1 MTEKLKRFDSS
12 RPARAAVL
20 ILLWAVLFALNRWT
34 PYLADDFRY
43 MFGFDTKKLLS
54 SVSGLIP
61 SMEAHAR
68 MMNGRVIA
76 HGLEQLF
83 LLMPKTVFNL
93 LNAGAFL
100 LTLWQACRFCLP
112 EGKRSALLPLVFF
125 AGIWLVLPV
134 FGQVC
139 LWQVGALN
147 YLWSVGLALV
157 FLRPF
162 LREYEGGETRL
173 WRRLLFLPF
182 AFVVG
187 MYTEVAS
194 LIALLMGL
202 ALTLLG
208 ALRRRSLRSW
218 LWLPLLCG
226 AAGFWLLLQ
235 MPAEVRN
242 KMGGMELP
250 RMLERLGPMAESFLR
265 HFAVPAALWVLLTV
279 LALRSR
285 RTGGCSALRLTE
297 SLVFFLGGVAASFEL
312 IAAADAPERC
322 LSMSAFLLLI
332 ACGILLCEL
341 MPRTRLR
348 PLLICAALVLWVFCG
363 LSFAG
368 GARDVRSTWY
378 QWTAREKSIYE
389 QKAAGYRWVYV
400 TEIKA
405 ETPYSPVWQI
415 RDLHKKDT
423 TWPNIHM
430 ARLYGVKRV
439 VWIEN
444 PKAWADMDP
453 NPDPWTEYNE
463 TPASRQRRADTRRRP
478 ERG

>member
-147 YLWSVGLALV
+147 YLWSLMMALL

-162 LREYEGGETRL
+162 IQLWAAQERQAVPL

-182 AFVVG
+182 AFLAG
-187 MYTEVAS
+187 SYSELGS
-194 LIALLMGL
+194 LISILTAL
-202 ALTLLG
+202 ALTVLSCV
-208 ALRRRSLRSW
+208 RDRSGKTW
-218 LWLPLLCG
+218 LWIPL
-226 AAGFWLLLQ
+226 AAAIAGFWFMIS
-235 MPAEVRN
+235 MPAEAVN
-242 KMGGMELP
+242 KAGNLQ
-250 RMLERLGPMAESFLR
+250 
-265 HFAVPAALWVLLTV
+265 WNVLLKNIVSVT
-279 LALRSR
+279 ALYQKRFQLPTLIWAAMFAIALMLHADGR
-285 RTGGCSALRLTE
+285 RVIL
-297 SLVFFLGGVAASFEL
+297 SLVFFLAGIAATYEL
-312 IAAADAPERC
+312 IAANYVVERC
-322 LSMSAFLLLI
+322 LCVTTLFLLI
-332 ACGILLCEL
+332 ALGILFVEL
-341 MPRTRLR
+341 VHTDVRRVLVPAASVLTVLFLFSFVSGTLDVRDTHVQFVKRELQISAQKQVGATTIYIPRLR
-348 PLLICAALVLWVFCG
+348 GSTMYSSCYSGRELNLSDPTTYPNRFLAIYYDVKLVV
-363 LSFAG
+363 AK
-368 GARDVRSTWY
+368 
-378 QWTAREKSIYE
+378 EK
-389 QKAAGYRWVYV
+389 
-400 TEIKA
+400 
-405 ETPYSPVWQI
+405 
-415 RDLHKKDT
+415 
-423 TWPNIHM
+423 
-430 ARLYGVKRV
+430 
-439 VWIEN
+439 
-444 PKAWADMDP
+444 
-453 NPDPWTEYNE
+453 
-463 TPASRQRRADTRRRP
+463 
-478 ERG
+478 